1 MKNEFDVCIV
11 GAGVSGATM
20 AAYLGK
26 NGIRVAIVEK
36 NMSEQERIV
45 GELLQPGGVAQLEK
59 MGLASLLEGFD
70 AQPIEGYA
78 LFHGNE
84 NFSVS
89 YPKQSGKTLEGKGF
103 RNGKF
108 LQTIRQHITTFP
120 TVTIIEAA
128 ATDLVFQNQQI
139 VGVNYSYK
147 NDETKHTVLASL
159 TIVCDGMFSNFRQS
173 LSANTKKVSS
183 YFLGMVLKNCEL
195 PFKNHGHV
203 ILGHASPCLV
213 YPISSEETRVL
224 IDFPGAEPPR
234 KSPELVHYLEH
245 EIASQMPPSIR
256 KSFLEAVEEGKF
268 KVMPNHYIPATPNLK
283 EGAVLLGDSLNMRH
297 PLTGGGMT
305 AAFSDINTL
314 GSRLVAIKNWSD
326 KAEIQHVVID
336 FYANRHLHNSTIN
349 ILADALYGV
358 MGNEALKIA
367 CFDYL
372 KQGGLKAEEPISIL
386 SAVSRDRLL
395 LLRHFFAVAMFGAK
409 NSFKYPLGWQSFAQ
423 AKRMMKDAIAIVAPL
438 INNERPNM
446 ALRYALKLSKAVF

>member
-1 MKNEFDVCIV
+1 
-11 GAGVSGATM
+11 
-20 AAYLGK
+20 
-26 NGIRVAIVEK
+26 
-36 NMSEQERIV
+36 
-45 GELLQPGGVAQLEK
+45 
-59 MGLASLLEGFD
+59 
-70 AQPIEGYA
+70 
-78 LFHGNE
+78 
-84 NFSVS
+84 
-89 YPKQSGKTLEGKGF
+89 
-103 RNGKF
+103 
-108 LQTIRQHITTFP
+108 
-120 TVTIIEAA
+120 
-128 ATDLVFQNQQI
+128 
-139 VGVNYSYK
+139 
-147 NDETKHTVLASL
+147 
-159 TIVCDGMFSNFRQS
+159 
-173 LSANTKKVSS
+173 
-183 YFLGMVLKNCEL
+183 
-195 PFKNHGHV
+195 
-203 ILGHASPCLV
+203 
-213 YPISSEETRVL
+213 
-224 IDFPGAEPPR
+224 
-234 KSPELVHYLEH
+234 
-245 EIASQMPPSIR
+245 
-256 KSFLEAVEEGKF
+256 
-268 KVMPNHYIPATPNLK
+268 MPNHYIPATPNLK